1 MKPLSQQYSWTS
13 SRKRKQRIKKII
25 MQIAAYLL
33 GLFIVVM
40 LAMFLV
46 RAFGNSCVVI
56 DQSMSPSLK
65 SEDKVLIN
73 KMAYRVESPKRMDVI
88 AMKIGS
94 SENSPTYIRRVIGV
108 PKDKVKISD
117 GKIYVNDKE
126 IKTEYNDKSIE
137 DAGAAKDGITLD
149 EDTYFVLCDNY
160 NGSKEDS
167 RLDSIGTVNSDQISG
182 RVWMVIS
189 PLSRLHIVK

>member
-73 KMAYRVESPKRMDVI
+73 KMAYRVGSPKRMDVI

-94 SENSPTYIRRVIGV
+94 SENSTTYIRRVIGV

>member
-73 KMAYRVESPKRMDVI
+73 KMAYRVGSPKRMDVI